1 MSGTTWQGIPRLGGL
16 SSLREALLSLALG
29 NPQLKSNADSAT
41 ASAAAMAPTVGVGA
55 DAGGAGV
62 DGLELW
68 FERTHGRAHKITKL
82 WKVTWECK

>member
-1 MSGTTWQGIPRLGGL
+1 MTGTTWLGIPGPGSL
-16 SSLREALLSLALG
+16 SSLREALLSLAPG
-29 NPQLKSNADSAT
+29 NPQLKSDAA
-41 ASAAAMAPTVGVGA
+41 AAAVSAAAMASTVGVGA

-68 FERTHGRAHKITKL
+68 LERTHGRAHKITKL

>member
-1 MSGTTWQGIPRLGGL
+1 
-16 SSLREALLSLALG
+16 
-29 NPQLKSNADSAT
+29 
-41 ASAAAMAPTVGVGA
+41 MAPTVGVGA